1 MDLFGVRLIFT
12 TSGFIG
18 GISLTVLKAQ
28 PGTPIHLNMTTSSRL
43 TLLALALAASAAA
56 LAQEKTAPASAATG
70 ATSNKPAWLTDVSLG
85 VKEAHDDN
93 LFLVSG
99 DGPMSKQGSWITTI
113 SPKFGVDFAK
123 VLGYGDDV
131 RTLSLVYAPDIA
143 FYHEQP
149 NETNTAHRLTAAL
162 NGKSSDFSYTLDN
175 AFIFVDGSS
184 EAPVY
189 TGLDSNRSAYAT
201 AVPRERRRQTQDRA
215 KLTVRYDA
223 SSWFVRP
230 CATIIDYDLMTRLSA
245 ATGYQNYVDR
255 YDFAAG
261 VDAGWKATKQV
272 ALTLGY
278 RAGYQYQQQLPIGV
292 DPTHL
297 SSPSHFQ
304 RVLLGLE
311 GKPLKWLTVSVQG
324 GPDYRSYEA
333 NSTTHTTPIGNPSL
347 VKFYGEGSITADLT
361 ANDSLTFKYKD
372 WEWVSS
378 TGKVP
383 YYEGSHEL
391 AYRRKL
397 TPKLTVDLSGKYGFS
412 DYNSGNVA
420 SSKRFDKFYGATVA
434 VGYAVNTRL
443 SCSVSYAVDFGR
455 NAEDAITNTQYREYD
470 HHVVSASV
478 VYKF

>member
-1 MDLFGVRLIFT
+1 MI
-12 TSGFIG
+12 
-18 GISLTVLKAQ
+18 
-28 PGTPIHLNMTTSSRL
+28 
-43 TLLALALAASAAA
+43 LALALAASAAA
-56 LAQEKTAPASAATG
+56 QAQEKTTPKPAATV
-70 ATSNKPAWLTDVSLG
+70 ATSNKPAWFTDLSLG

-113 SPKFGVDFAK
+113 SPKFGFDFAK
-123 VLGYGDDV
+123 VLGYGDPL

-149 NETNTAHRLTAAL
+149 SETNTAHRLTAAI

-175 AFIFVDGSS
+175 AFIFVDGSK

-201 AVPRERRRQTQDRA
+201 AIPRERRRQTQDRA

-230 CATIIDYDLMTRLSA
+230 CASMIDYDLMTRLSA

-255 YDFAAG
+255 YEFAAG
-261 VDAGWKATKQV
+261 VDAGWKVNKQV

-278 RAGYQYQQQLPIGV
+278 RAGYQYQQQLPIGI
-292 DPTHL
+292 DAAHL

-311 GKPLKWLTVSVQG
+311 GKPFKWLTVSVQG

-333 NSTTHTTPIGNPSL
+333 NSSTHTTPIGNPDL
-347 VKFYGEGSITADLT
+347 VKFYGEGSITADVT
-361 ANDSLTFKYKD
+361 ANDSITFKYKD

-383 YYEGSHEL
+383 YYEGTHEL
-391 AYRRKL
+391 GYRRKL
-397 TPKLTVDLSGKYGFS
+397 TSKLTVDLTGKYGIS
-412 DYNSGNVA
+412 DYNSGNIA
-420 SSKRFDKFYGATVA
+420 SSKRYDKIYGATVA
-434 VGYAVNTRL
+434 VGYVVNPRL

-455 NAEDAITNTQYREYD
+455 NAEDAITNPQYREYD
-470 HHVVSASV
+470 HHAVSVSA